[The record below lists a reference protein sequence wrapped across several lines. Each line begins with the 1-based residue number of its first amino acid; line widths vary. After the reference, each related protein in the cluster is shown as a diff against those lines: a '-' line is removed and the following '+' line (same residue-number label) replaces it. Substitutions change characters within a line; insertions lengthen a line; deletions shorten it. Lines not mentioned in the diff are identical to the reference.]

1 LISLDLVASCLES
14 PSEESTDQ
22 LKLLTD
28 HRKCTYEDIDKTF
41 EKLRSLLR
49 KHSSTESDNE
59 NADSTNE
66 NLGCHLDCQPCSIS
80 QESLR
85 KGINENK
92 QTQEPV
98 FETKKGVM
106 LHEKNMEQLNTT
118 LEWRELTKNMHLE
131 NQLKQLKQEK
141 NSLKNSWKHYKLK
154 RKGFWLS

>member
-1 LISLDLVASCLES
+1 MPFRRKGKSTSVKSPNFDPALKPELITCISELKGKFAETLISLDLVASCLES

-118 LEWRELTKNMHLE
+118 LE
-131 NQLKQLKQEK
+131 
-141 NSLKNSWKHYKLK
+141 
-154 RKGFWLS
+154 